1 MDLTQSKLIKSE
13 WNNIEVAVTDREKQ
27 ILMLI
32 KEGYANVNLRKN
44 YNLSMIDFMKIK
56 YTPEIEYELYKQY
69 FENEIELIS
78 AETCPKMKRKP
89 LKTADII
96 RIKNMANNI
105 MNHKETI
112 FEFLQISFCKNIV
125 KNKDAAFYLYTLIQL
140 KKSSIPN
147 INKYVTMFVD
157 KIIDQTTMSISH
169 IFSKSY
175 EFIEKNPY
183 LLKFED
189 LALFSHQKQLFTI
202 AKTRPHIPK
211 LVLYIAPTGT
221 GKTLSPLGLANLN
234 RIIFICV
241 ARHVGLALAKSA
253 ISVGKKIAFAFGCDT
268 ASDIRLHNSAA
279 CAFKVNKRSGGIGKV
294 DNSIGTKV
302 EIMICDVKSYITAM
316 HYMLA
321 FNKESDII
329 TYWDEPTI
337 TMDYETH
344 PLHETIHKNWTENQ
358 ISKVVLSC
366 ATLPK
371 EAEIMATIASF
382 REKFNLAEIHAIS
395 SYDCKK
401 TISIVNQSGKCALPH
416 LIFGDYVEL
425 MESVTHCEENKTLLR
440 YFDLTEIIRFIE
452 HVQPHVEHKIN
463 DYFGAITDITMNSIK
478 LYYLKTLREIKETEW
493 PSIYAHLTTT
503 LPNKFYETRIPTSKY
518 EKIAQPGT
526 GVLIT
531 TKDAHTLT
539 DGPTIFL
546 AEDVIKVGLF
556 YIQQSNIPSTVFQSV
571 MDKIERNS
579 QIQEVMDKLEK
590 TIEDKEEMKE
600 KTKEKDADNNPEI
613 RLLMQQLNSLRS
625 EIKMVSLDS
634 TYVPNMK
641 AHQRIWAPDN
651 NLVANAFATTID
663 EESIRGIMGLAVS
676 NDIKLLA
683 LLGIGVFESQPNV
696 AYMEIIKKLAY
707 DQQLFIIVAASDYIY
722 GTNYQFCH
730 GFIGKDLTNM
740 TQQKTIQAMGRIGR
754 NNVQQSYTIRFRDD
768 AVIARLFQPTAFQ
781 SNLEAINMSKLFS

>member
-1 MDLTQSKLIKSE
+1 MDLTQSKLNKSE
-13 WNNIEVAVTDREKQ
+13 WNNIEVMVPDGEKR

-32 KEGYANVNLRKN
+32 KEGYTNVNLRKN
-44 YNLSMIDFMKIK
+44 YNLAMIDFMKIK

-69 FENEIELIS
+69 FEKEITSVVKMDL
-78 AETCPKMKRKP
+78 PKMAKKP
-89 LKTADII
+89 LKTADVI
-96 RIKNMANNI
+96 RIKNMENNI
-105 MNHKETI
+105 MNHKDTI
-112 FEFLQISFCKNIV
+112 FEFLQISFCKNIM
-125 KNKDAAFYLYTLIQL
+125 KNVDSAFYLYTLIQL

-147 INKYVTMFVD
+147 INKFVTMFVD
-157 KIIDQTTMSISH
+157 HVIANTTMTIAH
-169 IFSKSY
+169 IFSKSF
-175 EFIEKNPY
+175 EFIEKNPH
-183 LLKFED
+183 LLKYED
-189 LALFSHQKQLFTI
+189 LSLFSHQKQLFTI

-211 LVLYIAPTGT
+211 LILYIAPTGT
-221 GKTLSPLGLANLN
+221 GKTLSPLGLSDNN

-321 FNKESDII
+321 FNKETDII
-329 TYWDEPTI
+329 AYWDEPTI

-358 ISKVVLSC
+358 ISKLVLSC

-371 EAEIMATIASF
+371 ENEIMATITSF
-382 REKFNLAEIHAIS
+382 REKFNFAEIHTIS

-401 TISIVNQSGKCALPH
+401 TISIVNQSGKCSLPH
-416 LIFGDYVEL
+416 LLFADYAEL

-452 HVQPHVEHKIN
+452 HVQPNVEHKIN

-478 LYYLKTLREIKETEW
+478 LYYLKMLREIKDVDWVE
-493 PSIYAHLTTT
+493 IYTHLTTT
-503 LPNKFYETRIPTSKY
+503 LPNKFYETRIPKSKY
-518 EKIAQPGT
+518 EKIVPPGT

-556 YIQQSNIPSTVFQSV
+556 YIQQSNIPTTVFQSV

-590 TIEDKEEMKE
+590 TIEDKEDLKE
-600 KTKEKDADNNPEI
+600 KTKEKDVDNNPEI

-625 EIKMVSLDS
+625 EIKMVSLDT

-641 AHQRIWAPDN
+641 AHQRIWAPDG
-651 NLVANAFATTID
+651 NLVGNAFATTID
-663 EESIRGIMGLAVS
+663 EENIRSIMGLAVS

-683 LLGIGVFESQPNV
+683 LMGVGVFEQKPNV

-707 DQQLFIIVAASDYIY
+707 DQQLFIIIAASDYIY

-768 AVIARLFQPTAFQ
+768 AVIARLFKSTHD
-781 SNLEAINMSKLFS
+781 NLEAINMSQLFS